1 MNCTVVYK
9 DGRHHFVVAT
19 TLIKDPFDPQKEY
32 LFAYAQ
38 DITRLKQMES
48 RNKELFVQS
57 RRDPLTGLSNR
68 QATEQDINEYLH
80 TSGRDRKSLLLILDI
95 DFFKH
100 FNDSYGHMV
109 GDEVLLFMAQSLRS
123 IFRKEDIIGRW
134 GGDEFIIFLK
144 EFSSLRAVTE
154 RLVHLR
160 RKMKDFIVEDTAIP
174 VSLSIGGAVSG
185 ESPCSL
191 EALFQKA
198 DMALY
203 TVKREGRNGVAIL
216 DENDARQV

>member
-1 MNCTVVYK
+1 
-9 DGRHHFVVAT
+9 
-19 TLIKDPFDPQKEY
+19 
-32 LFAYAQ
+32 
-38 DITRLKQMES
+38 
-48 RNKELFVQS
+48 
-57 RRDPLTGLSNR
+57 
-68 QATEQDINEYLH
+68 
-80 TSGRDRKSLLLILDI
+80 
-95 DFFKH
+95 
-100 FNDSYGHMV
+100 MV

-185 ESPCSL
+185 ESLCSL

-198 DMALY
+198 DHGAVHRK
-203 TVKREGRNGVAIL
+203 TRRPERRCHSGRKRRPTGITPVLSNARKFTSKGASIRLDIL
-216 DENDARQV
+216 LSNLRLFPNIFPPKSSLAW

>member
-1 MNCTVVYK
+1 MK
-9 DGRHHFVVAT
+9 
-19 TLIKDPFDPQKEY
+19 KE
-32 LFAYAQ
+32 
-38 DITRLKQMES
+38 R
-48 RNKELFVQS
+48 
-57 RRDPLTGLSNR
+57 
-68 QATEQDINEYLH
+68 
-80 TSGRDRKSLLLILDI
+80 SGRDRKSLLLILDI